1 VLYVEELVG
10 PDTVNTLP
18 LKTLDAFRD
27 HGRVSETLGK
37 GLAQAEADVAQL
49 KKLGIDLNAVTEKLQ
64 NDGVDS
70 FAASYDKLL
79 ASLKKKRQEILTT
92 SDQTA

>member
-1 VLYVEELVG
+1 
-10 PDTVNTLP
+10 
-18 LKTLDAFRD
+18 
-27 HGRVSETLGK
+27 
-37 GLAQAEADVAQL
+37 LAKAEADIAQL
-49 KKLGIDLNAVTEKLQ
+49 KNLGIDLNAVTEKLQ

-92 SDQTA
+92 A